1 MDARDIDW
9 RRYDQLKAQGRS
21 GRQIA
26 QDIGVAESTLRG
38 ALKRRQ
44 TPRALPV
51 QRSVQS
57 TDTSAVPMHPSSAVQ
72 VPVQTSDSDI
82 EILRR

>member
-1 MDARDIDW
+1 VAARDIDW
-9 RRYDQLKAQGRS
+9 PRYDQLKAQGRS

-26 QDIGVAESTLRG
+26 QDMGVAESTLRG

-51 QRSVQS
+51 QRPVQS
-57 TDTSAVPMHPSSAVQ
+57 TDTGAVQ
-72 VPVQTSDSDI
+72 TIDTGAVQRI
-82 EILRR
+82 N